1 MLQQEMADMLNK
13 QLNREFFSAYLYLE
27 IANYYSDQG
36 LDGFANWFTIQTQ
49 EERDHAML
57 FRIYLLNNDTHVQ
70 LMEIPAPNQSF
81 SNPKMP
87 LEAALEHERYITSHI
102 HELYAEA
109 HRLKDFRTV
118 QFLDWFV
125 KEQGEEEKNT
135 NDLVK
140 RFELFG
146 EDPKGL
152 YLLDSELASRVYT
165 APSLVLD

>member
-57 FRIYLLNNDTHVQ
+57 FRTYLLNNDTHVQ

-87 LEAALEHERYITSHI
+87 L
-102 HELYAEA
+102 
-109 HRLKDFRTV
+109 
-118 QFLDWFV
+118 
-125 KEQGEEEKNT
+125 
-135 NDLVK
+135 
-140 RFELFG
+140 
-146 EDPKGL
+146 
-152 YLLDSELASRVYT
+152 
-165 APSLVLD
+165 